1 MTEPTPDELQERI
14 ANFGFTEKEAR
25 ISLYLEKAEELF
37 DQLSREYEDEDDP
50 GDLLARLIWAE
61 THTHEY
67 FSALHRK
74 LGIRVLSR
82 HYPKGWGYVPPES
95 ED

>member
-37 DQLSREYEDEDDP
+37 DELTIEAQDEDEP
-50 GDLLARLIWAE
+50 ADLLARLIWVE

-74 LGIRVLSR
+74 LGIRVLHR
-82 HYPKGWGYVPPES
+82 DYPNGWGYAPPRN